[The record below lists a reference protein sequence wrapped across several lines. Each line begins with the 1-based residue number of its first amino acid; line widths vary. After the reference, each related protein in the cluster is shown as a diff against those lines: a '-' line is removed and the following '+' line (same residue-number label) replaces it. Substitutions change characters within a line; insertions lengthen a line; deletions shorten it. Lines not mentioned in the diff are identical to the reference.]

1 MKPCLLLPFL
11 CLCLNL
17 PAQSRITGIITD
29 QRGEGLPFVHI
40 VLNGQKD
47 RVFTAEINGEFSIPY
62 GSDIKTLTF
71 SYVGFETQDIALQ
84 GPPAKP
90 LRVTLKE
97 AAYQLQEAVVVA
109 GENPAHRIIRQAVK
123 NRDRNNPEKLDAWRY
138 RSFAKVTLKLLPN
151 WAEME
156 LRRKTA
162 ESTRK
167 SGKEGAAADTFELK
181 DVHLFLMETLTDH
194 AFQKPGRKREELL
207 SHRTSG
213 FKDPWFASLATQLQP
228 FSFYRDELPFLEK
241 RYLNPVSPGSTE
253 RYRFRLE
260 DTFTEGPDSVFVISF
275 QPRPGTAF
283 AGLKGVLHIHSDGF
297 AIQHLIAE
305 SAEKEQIKFHIDQK
319 YSRAQ
324 GGQWFPEQ
332 LSLVLDAEKYP
343 DPSVGTR
350 MSSRT
355 YIDSVRI
362 RPEFPKG
369 FFSPAETYF
378 VAPDLVPL
386 DSIAQ
391 VRPEPLSRTDSMS
404 YVLWD
409 SLGRK
414 ANLDGKMR
422 TLEVITEGALP
433 IGKIEWVFTDLIR
446 FNNFEGFNP
455 GLGLRTGRN
464 LSKQFQ
470 LYGYGGYAFKA
481 KQWKYAGS
489 LTWFP
494 SAAHRRTSLSV
505 FYNNTLVEPATFDFP
520 LRTQLVN
527 RRYFAG
533 RMDRQESMGAAFS
546 ARPLR
551 SLSLRVGLERQRH
564 EPLFEYRYLPPVGEP
579 LSEFRFTEADVF
591 LRYAHGATSLRFLGA
606 ETELQ
611 SKFPIL
617 WLRASRGFGGVWDGQ
632 YDYWRLHGAL
642 SWRLHHRRWGSTDMM
657 LEGGRV
663 SADVPYAKLFT
674 TLGFGAGWSEVSLN
688 TAFETMQP
696 YEFVSDRMANVYVEH
711 NFNRLSSKNPRFQP
725 QPALIHR
732 MGWGDLSRPELHE
745 LGVLNRMNRGYFESG
760 LAINSLLRFNYVNI
774 GYIGFGIKAL
784 YRYGPYTLPDWKDNV
799 AVRLTMKFSR

>member
-1 MKPCLLLPFL
+1 MKTFLLLPAL
-11 CLCLNL
+11 CFCLSVA
-17 PAQSRITGIITD
+17 AQNRIAGIVTD
-29 QRGEGLPFVHI
+29 NRGEGLPFVHI
-40 VLNGQKD
+40 VVNNQKD

-62 GSDIKTLTF
+62 SNDIKTLTF
-71 SYVGFETQDIALQ
+71 SYVGFETLDIAIQ
-84 GPPAKP
+84 GPPTKP

-97 AAYQLQEAVVVA
+97 AAYQLQEAVVIA

-123 NRDRNNPEKLDAWRY
+123 NRDRNNPEKLESWSY

-156 LRRKTA
+156 MRRKAA
-162 ESTRK
+162 EQAQKNAKDSLST
-167 SGKEGAAADTFELK
+167 DTIRLK
-181 DVHLFLMETLTDH
+181 NVHIFLMETLTDH
-194 AFQKPGRKREELL
+194 AFQKPDKKREELL

-213 FKDPWFASLATQLQP
+213 FKDPWFAALTTQLQP

-260 DTFTEGPDSVFVISF
+260 DTFTEGTDSVFVISF

-283 AGLKGVLHIHSDGF
+283 AGLRGVLHIHSDGF

-305 SAEKEQIKFHIDQK
+305 SSEQEQIKFHIDQK
-319 YSRAQ
+319 YSRTQ
-324 GGQWFPEQ
+324 SGQWFPEQ

-343 DPSVGTR
+343 DPVIGTR
-350 MSSRT
+350 MTART

-369 FFSPAETYF
+369 FFSPVETYF
-378 VAPDLVPL
+378 VAPDLKPL
-386 DSIAQ
+386 DSISHL
-391 VRPEPLSRTDSMS
+391 RREPLSRVDSMS
-404 YVLWD
+404 YFLWD
-409 SLGRK
+409 SLGQK
-414 ANLDGKMR
+414 INLDGKMR
-422 TLEVITEGALP
+422 SLEVIAEGALP
-433 IGKIEWVFTDLIR
+433 IGKIEWMFTDLIR
-446 FNNFEGFNP
+446 FSQFEGFNP

-464 LSKQFQ
+464 LSKRFQ

-494 SAAHRRTSLSV
+494 AATHRRTSLSV

-527 RRYFAG
+527 RRYFAS
-533 RMDRQESMGAAFS
+533 RMDRQESLGAAFS

-551 SLSLRVGLERQRH
+551 SLSMRIGLESQRH
-564 EPLFEYRYLPPVGEP
+564 EPLFEYQYLPSGGEP

-591 LRYAHGATSLRFLGA
+591 LRYAHGASSIRFLGA

-617 WLRASRGFGGVWDGQ
+617 WLRASRGFEGVWGGQ

-642 SWRLHHRRWGSTDMM
+642 SWRWHHRRLGSTDMM

-663 SADVPYAKLFT
+663 SADVPYSKLFT
-674 TLGFGAGWSEVSLN
+674 TLGFGATWSEVSLN

-696 YEFVSDRMANVYVEH
+696 YEFVSDRIANIYIEH
-711 NFNRLSSKNPRFQP
+711 NFIRLSSRNPRFQP

-745 LGVLNRMNRGYFESG
+745 LGSINRMNRGYFESG
-760 LAINSLLRFNYVNI
+760 LAIYSLLRFNYLNL
-774 GYIGFGIKAL
+774 GYIGLGIKAL
-784 YRYGPYTLPDWKDNV
+784 YRYGPYTLPKWEDNV